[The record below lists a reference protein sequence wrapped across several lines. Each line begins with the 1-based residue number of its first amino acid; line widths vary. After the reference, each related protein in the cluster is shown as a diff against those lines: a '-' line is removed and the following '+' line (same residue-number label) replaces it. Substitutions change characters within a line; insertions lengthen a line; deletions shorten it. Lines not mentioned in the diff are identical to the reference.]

1 MFSSVRVLLTSAVAV
16 AAASVSCGGAIL
28 LALSGVAQATT
39 TLKIGTLA
47 PQDSPWGKE
56 FKEWASEVA
65 ADTNGEMQLDFQ
77 WSGVAGDEVL
87 MVQKI
92 RSGQLDGA
100 ALTAVGLAQTGVTDV
115 LLFQMPG
122 LFADWANLDT
132 ARNAMMSDFEKW
144 FAAKGF
150 TVAGW
155 GDVGAA
161 KTMTVGF
168 EVHRTGG
175 LRGKGCYAIVGDPVQ
190 PRIFAEIGA
199 ITPRVVTVAEILPD
213 LASGAVNVVVAP
225 PLAAEELHWASSITH
240 ISSQTVDF
248 RIGALILSSA
258 RLLGIPQNLR
268 NIVTT
273 RGNQMSARLT
283 ASIRTLDAQA
293 YARLRSSKV
302 SYNLTPAEK
311 KEWSDLFSQV
321 RQELRRSVF
330 TPSVFDRIVQ
340 LANAMPPPPLVP
352 PPPSPAPAPDPFEVA
367 LNQCVMRARAAGGA
381 EPAVCH
387 FQRPLDQMDFG
398 QLHCNARCAA
408 EAGLDTHRHA
418 DR

>member
-1 MFSSVRVLLTSAVAV
+1 
-16 AAASVSCGGAIL
+16 
-28 LALSGVAQATT
+28 
-39 TLKIGTLA
+39 
-47 PQDSPWGKE
+47 
-56 FKEWASEVA
+56 VA

-77 WSGVAGDEVL
+77 WNGQAGDEVL

-92 RSGQLDGA
+92 RLGQLDGA

-122 LFADWANLDT
+122 LFADWANLDA
-132 ARNAMMSDFEKW
+132 ARNAMMSDFDDW
-144 FAAKGF
+144 FEAKGF

-175 LRGKGCYAIVGDPVQ
+175 LRGKGCYAIAGDPVQ
-190 PRIFAEIGA
+190 PKIFADIGA
-199 ITPRVVTVAEILPD
+199 ITPRVVGVAEILPD
-213 LASGAVNVVVAP
+213 LASGAINVVVAP
-225 PLAAEELHWASSITH
+225 PLAAEELQWTSRITH
-240 ISSQTVDF
+240 ISSQTVGF

-258 RLLGIPQNLR
+258 RLRAIPQNLR

-273 RGNQMSARLT
+273 RGNQMSARLS

-302 SYNLTPAEK
+302 AYNLTPAERT
-311 KEWSDLFSQV
+311 EWSDLFSHV
-321 RQELRRSVF
+321 RQELRGSVF
-330 TPSVFDRIVQ
+330 TPAAFDRIVQ
-340 LANAMPPPPLVP
+340 VANAMPPPPLVS
-352 PPPSPAPAPDPFEVA
+352 PPPSPSARAPDSFEVT
-367 LNQCVMRARAAGGA
+367 LNQCVMRVRASGGA
-381 EPAVCH
+381 DPAVCH

-398 QLHCNARCAA
+398 QLHCNARCKA
-408 EAGLDTHRHA
+408 EAGLDTHAPSRP
-418 DR
+418 